1 MGSDAAAPFQQGIDL
16 DELSLASV
24 QGVRYAEGD
33 RLVPPGV
40 AERSAQHHR
49 HARKYLEG
57 DLGPDRSFYF
67 RGAEKKLNL
76 RAPNLVQFGELAAG
90 VDDDTWL
97 HHLRQGDYSRW
108 FRTEVKDEELARDAE
123 AVEKDRALDAGESRA
138 RIRAA
143 IASRY
148 TLRTLP

>member
-1 MGSDAAAPFQQGIDL
+1 ARRDGIAG
-16 DELSLASV
+16 EF
-24 QGVRYAEGD
+24 
-33 RLVPPGV
+33 
-40 AERSAQHHR
+40 
-49 HARKYLEG
+49 LEG
-57 DLGPDRSFYF
+57 VLGPDRRFDC

-76 RAPNLVQFGELAAG
+76 RARTLVQFGELAAG

-108 FRTEVKDEELARDAE
+108 CRTEVKDEELARDAE